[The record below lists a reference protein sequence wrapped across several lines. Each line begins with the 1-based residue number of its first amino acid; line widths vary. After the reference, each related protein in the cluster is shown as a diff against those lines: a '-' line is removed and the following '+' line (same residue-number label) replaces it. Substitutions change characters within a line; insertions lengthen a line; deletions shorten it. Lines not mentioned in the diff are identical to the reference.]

1 MPDEFELAAQRA
13 REQVDGWLRQSQE
26 QAEKAHRVSREVE
39 AIRETETAS
48 DRTVTVAVDA
58 GGRLVDLK
66 LTREAMDLY
75 PADLATTILECV
87 DKARSRAGAKAS
99 RLASEAWGEESDLA
113 QRMRQAYSP
122 RTNGTANAANAA
134 NTANTRDRSPHGSG
148 IGQNGMIGFNRGG
161 R

>member
-26 QAEKAHRVSREVE
+26 QAEKAQRVSREVE

-48 DRTVTVAVDA
+48 DRTVTVTVDA

-66 LTREAMDLY
+66 LTREAMDLF
-75 PADLATTILECV
+75 PSDLATTILECV

-122 RTNGTANAANAA
+122 RTNGTANAAN
-134 NTANTRDRSPHGSG
+134 TANTRDRSPHGSG

>member
-26 QAEKAHRVSREVE
+26 QAEKAQRVSKQVD

-48 DRTVTVAVDA
+48 DRTVTVTVDA

-66 LTREAMDLY
+66 LTREAIDLFTSDM
-75 PADLATTILECV
+75 PTTILVCV
-87 DKARSRAGAKAS
+87 VKASSRAGAKAS
-99 RLASEAWGEESDLA
+99 KIASDAWGAESDLA
-113 QRMRQAYSP
+113 QRMRKAYGP
-122 RTNGTANAANAA
+122 RTEGASDAP
-134 NTANTRDRSPHGSG
+134 DPGSG
-148 IGQNGMIGFNRGG
+148 RDSRSRGSRGPGVGPDGMIGFNRGG

>member
-1 MPDEFELAAQRA
+1 M
-13 REQVDGWLRQSQE
+13 
-26 QAEKAHRVSREVE
+26 
-39 AIRETETAS
+39 
-48 DRTVTVAVDA
+48 
-58 GGRLVDLK
+58 DLK

-134 NTANTRDRSPHGSG
+134 NTANTANTRDRSPHGSG

>member
-26 QAEKAHRVSREVE
+26 QAEKAQRVSREVE

-87 DKARSRAGAKAS
+87 DKARSRSRIWLNGCDRPTARGRMARRTRRTQRTPATGVRMVPAS
-99 RLASEAWGEESDLA
+99 G
-113 QRMRQAYSP
+113 
-122 RTNGTANAANAA
+122 RTA
-134 NTANTRDRSPHGSG
+134 
-148 IGQNGMIGFNRGG
+148 
-161 R
+161 